1 MGSIIEVFPRGK
13 DFGRRQRSAGAW
25 RSEPVPGSGTVE
37 VRPTRLE
44 DCAAIRALQREARP
58 AVPAWTLKQLESQRH
73 AFPEGQLVAEYDG
86 EVVGALGMLVVK
98 WDEYAH
104 ENTWKGITGDGY
116 FSTHDTAGRTLYVA
130 DAVVDLTRRGSG
142 VARALFQA
150 QRRLCRK
157 LNLRRIISA
166 VPLSGYAAMRDEMSP
181 ELYVRRVICGDIAN
195 ARVRS
200 HTGQGFQYCG
210 VVEGY
215 QPEDLDAGG
224 HAALMVWLNPLYSPA
239 EPPANVE
246 SERRKCA

>member
-13 DFGRRQRSAGAW
+13 DFGRRQRIARAW

-37 VRPTRLE
+37 VRHTRLD
-44 DCAAIRALQREARP
+44 DCAAIRSLQREARP
-58 AVPAWTLKQLESQRH
+58 TVAAWTLKQLESQRH
-73 AFPEGQLVAEYDG
+73 AFPEGQLVAECGG
-86 EVVGALGMLVVK
+86 EVVGSVATLVVK
-98 WDEYAH
+98 WDDYAPEH
-104 ENTWKGITGDGY
+104 TWKDITGDGY
-116 FSTHDTAGRTLYVA
+116 FSTHDTGGRTLYIA

-166 VPLSGYAAMRDEMSP
+166 VPLTGYAAMRDDMPP
-181 ELYVRRVICGDIAN
+181 ELYAKRVIWGDIAN
-195 ARVRS
+195 ARMRS
-200 HTGQGFQYCG
+200 HTAQGFQYCG
-210 VVEGY
+210 VIEGY
-215 QPEDLDAGG
+215 HPEDVDAGG
-224 HAALMVWLNPLYSPA
+224 HAALMVWLNPLFSPP